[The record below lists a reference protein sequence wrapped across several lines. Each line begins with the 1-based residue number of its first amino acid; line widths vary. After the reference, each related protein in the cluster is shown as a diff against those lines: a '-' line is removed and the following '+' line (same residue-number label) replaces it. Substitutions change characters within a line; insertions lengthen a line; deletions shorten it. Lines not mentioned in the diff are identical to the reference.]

1 MGNRERESDD
11 IEYIIPKNYDIKPKI
26 LGIIEQEAFILFLI
40 ITLIIFMVINSIIEN
55 KYSIN
60 YNFHEFSSKLVFTL
74 SENDNKLNEIFKK
87 IFKTFMNDKFQN
99 ILNQSILEYY
109 KEIANVSDKDITSL
123 TSKTYTYAY
132 VENAPY
138 EIKSKEKIKGINAE
152 ILENFTKITGIDIK
166 YVKYNKVADLK
177 KAIEDKKAV
186 LLSNHG
192 MIAIGKNLTEA
203 YNIAENVEFCSE
215 LFCIS
220 KSIGSPKILDKEEML
235 NIIERFKDYGKRIEE
250 HEEI

>member
-1 MGNRERESDD
+1 MLLENERKEIIVYGKKMITDGLTRGTGGNISICDAEQKLMAITPSGIDYFKLTPEDIVIIDVETGKIVDGNRVPSSESDMHR
-11 IEYIIPKNYDIKPKI
+11 IFYKYKKGVFSVVHTHSKYATAISCTEYATYGTVKLAKN
-26 LGIIEQEAFILFLI
+26 AF
-40 ITLIIFMVINSIIEN
+40 
-55 KYSIN
+55 
-60 YNFHEFSSKLVFTL
+60 
-74 SENDNKLNEIFKK
+74 
-87 IFKTFMNDKFQN
+87 
-99 ILNQSILEYY
+99 
-109 KEIANVSDKDITSL
+109 
-123 TSKTYTYAY
+123 
-132 VENAPY
+132 
-138 EIKSKEKIKGINAE
+138 
-152 ILENFTKITGIDIK
+152 
-166 YVKYNKVADLK
+166 
-177 KAIEDKKAV
+177 KAMKDKKAV